1 MDNNNELLPIV
12 DKNGKIM
19 GKIRRGE
26 AHNGAKI
33 LHPVVHLHV
42 FSADGSIYLQKRP
55 IWKDV
60 QQGKWDTAVG
70 GHVCYGE
77 DIETAL
83 RREANEE
90 LNISN
95 EIYKFLGH
103 YVFESDVERELI
115 YVYKTA
121 YLGRLYPNEDELDGG
136 RFWSAAEI
144 ISNIGK
150 DVFTPNF
157 EFEYAKF
164 FVEDGVL

>member
-1 MDNNNELLPIV
+1 MV
-12 DKNGKIM
+12 KN
-19 GKIRRGE
+19 
-26 AHNGAKI
+26 
-33 LHPVVHLHV
+33 
-42 FSADGSIYLQKRP
+42 
-55 IWKDV
+55 
-60 QQGKWDTAVG
+60 
-70 GHVCYGE
+70 
-77 DIETAL
+77 IETAL